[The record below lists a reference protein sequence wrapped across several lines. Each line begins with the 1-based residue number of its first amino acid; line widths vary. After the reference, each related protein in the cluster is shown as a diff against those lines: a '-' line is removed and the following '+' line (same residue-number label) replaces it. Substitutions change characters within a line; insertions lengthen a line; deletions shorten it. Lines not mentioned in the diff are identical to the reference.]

1 MISKSLFRHTRQ
13 AARVAQQFRYFS
25 AEDAP
30 KVEFEPTPEEVA
42 KGRETWGI
50 EYNDEC
56 LKFEKE
62 W

>member
-1 MISKSLFRHTRQ
+1 
-13 AARVAQQFRYFS
+13 
-25 AEDAP
+25 
-30 KVEFEPTPEEVA
+30 VA

-62 W
+62 WQQIAEAVEKEQQVFLESELGDLQ